1 MSGAVIAYSD
11 AMAGG
16 SFVASDSSDTV
27 VNPITDPGWITG
39 ATIGDINNLFTPQL
53 SSCFGLDDG
62 AGAMTFYRRFARPV
76 TLGMV
81 SFLGLRTEGR
91 VRVTATAFS
100 DTSGLFLASSEAFT
114 SYPPDGFTW
123 HHHLIAPT
131 PLPDCHTVL
140 ITVTGEVIG
149 GARKRWTMGRI
160 WASPTYTPPDQ
171 IEYDWAPL
179 VISAGTS
186 ARSKGQQ
193 AYPVA
198 RQCVRGLRMRFS
210 HSEISTVIGTAS
222 STDMDPH
229 QLAFVIDKQ
238 PVIAFPRTGTANAH
252 LMHRLGVYG
261 ISTRD
266 QYEFP
271 HRGGDRYDVEFDFLE
286 TL

>member
-16 SFVASDSSDTV
+16 SFVASNIGDTPV
-27 VNPITDPGWITG
+27 DPITDPGWITG
-39 ATIGDINNLFTPQL
+39 ATVGSINDLFTPQL

-62 AGAMTFYRRFARPV
+62 AGAMTFYRRFATPV
-76 TLGMV
+76 TLGIV
-81 SFLGLRTEGR
+81 SFLGLQTAGR
-91 VRVTATAFS
+91 VRITATAFS
-100 DTSGLFLASSEAFT
+100 DTEAVYMASNDAFIT
-114 SYPPDGFTW
+114 YPADGFVW
-123 HHHLIAPT
+123 HHHLIPAT
-131 PLPDCHTVL
+131 PLVGCHTVL
-140 ITVTGEVIG
+140 ITVSGEIIS
-149 GARKRWTMGRI
+149 GARKRWTLGRI
-160 WASPTYTPPDQ
+160 WAGPTYSPPDQ
-171 IEYDWAPL
+171 IEYDWAPR

-210 HSEISTVIGTAS
+210 HSEISTVIGTAG